1 LKEKIKLKISKELKK
16 IIIQEA
22 KNQKLPVDEFIE
34 SILIKHLEN

>member
-22 KNQKLPVDEFIE
+22 KNQKLPIDEVIE

>member
-22 KNQKLPVDEFIE
+22 KNQKLTIDEVIE